1 MPLDNQTALLLKG
14 LADSGLPPFNEMDV
28 PQARAVYAQAVADH
42 GITPEPLAEISE
54 RTIPGPAGD
63 IPIRVYRPSASP
75 PQPVLVYFHGG
86 GWTIGDL
93 DVVHGA
99 CTVLANRASAIVVS
113 VDYRLAP
120 EHPFPAAVEDAWAAT
135 RWVAHNAAVLEA
147 DAERI
152 AVGGDSAG
160 GTLAAV
166 VSLLARDA
174 GGPNLAAQLLYYPAV
189 DTASMDTLSHTRNGD
204 GYFLTSALIRWFYDS
219 YLPNQSDREDWRAS
233 PLRASD
239 LSGLAPALV
248 YTAEYDPLLDEGEAY
263 AARLAEAG
271 TPVVAVCDPG
281 QIHAYALNLA
291 GSIDAGKQSL
301 ERAGRHL
308 RHVFRNGWSPRP
320 WLTAD
325 PMPALGNPVAAG

>member
-1 MPLDNQTALLLKG
+1 MPLDSQTELLLKG
-14 LADSGLPPFNEMDV
+14 LAESGLPPFGEMEV
-28 PQARAVYAQAVADH
+28 PQARAVYAQAVTAH
-42 GITPEPLAEISE
+42 GIAPEPLAEISD

-63 IPIRVYRPSASP
+63 IPLRVYRPNASAP
-75 PQPVLVYFHGG
+75 LPVLVYFHGG

-120 EHPFPAAVEDAWAAT
+120 EHPFPAAVHDAWAAT
-135 RWVAHNAAVLEA
+135 RWVARNAALLGA
-147 DAERI
+147 DAERV

-166 VSLLARDA
+166 VALLARDA

-189 DTASMDTLSHTRNGD
+189 DTASLATESHVRNGE
-204 GYFLTSALIRWFYDS
+204 GYFLTSGAIRWFYDQ
-219 YLPNQSDREDWRAS
+219 YLPEPGDREDWRAS
-233 PLRASD
+233 PLRAPD

-248 YTAEYDPLLDEGEAY
+248 YTAEYDPLRDEGEAY
-263 AARLAEAG
+263 AAKLAAAG

-291 GSIDAGKQSL
+291 GSVDAGKRSL
-301 ERAGRHL
+301 DRAGLHL
-308 RHVFRNGWSPRP
+308 RHIFRNGWSPRP

-325 PMPALGNPVAAG
+325 PLPAVGDPVAG